1 MISQKRKSGVLLHPT
16 SLPGGAGIGTLG
28 KEAYDFIDFLILSD
42 QKLWQTFPLG
52 PTGFGDSPYQCFS
65 AFASNPI
72 LLDLEQLVAQS
83 LLTADELGGAPPND
97 GKVNYGQVILW
108 KTPILQKAASK
119 FFEIATPIQKAK
131 FNRFC
136 EENAYWLDDFAL
148 FMSLKELFLGN
159 SWLSWPEDIKM
170 RKPKAMASY
179 QEKLSGQIN
188 NHRFLQYEF
197 FRQWGR
203 LKEYANLNGVQI
215 IGDIPL
221 YIALDSSDTWS
232 HPKLF
237 EFDENCNPKRVAG
250 VPPDYFSVTGQLWG
264 NPIYNWAYHQETKFD
279 WWLKRIQANLKM
291 ADYLRFD
298 HFRGLCAFWAVPYGD
313 ATAVNGE
320 WVKAPGKEFFAAIQE
335 SLGDIPLIAEDLV

>member
-136 EENAYWLDDFAL
+136 EANAYWLDDFAL

-197 FRQWGR
+197 F
-203 LKEYANLNGVQI
+203 
-215 IGDIPL
+215 
-221 YIALDSSDTWS
+221 
-232 HPKLF
+232 
-237 EFDENCNPKRVAG
+237 
-250 VPPDYFSVTGQLWG
+250 
-264 NPIYNWAYHQETKFD
+264 
-279 WWLKRIQANLKM
+279 
-291 ADYLRFD
+291 
-298 HFRGLCAFWAVPYGD
+298 
-313 ATAVNGE
+313 VNGGASRNMLILMVCKLLE
-320 WVKAPGKEFFAAIQE
+320 IFLCILRLTQVILGVILSFLSSMKIAIP
-335 SLGDIPLIAEDLV
+335 SGLRVCHLIILV